1 MSVNHGSQWITDPS
15 EWKLKINLQY
25 QNFIVRIQ
33 QWIHD
38 FFLLHILGQTLQSVC
53 FLLFVATAPTKL
65 PGPLKIQFFL
75 FNEKFIWLA
84 NVFDFFNLKK
94 NYTINKS
101 QPNKVARAPEDFF
114 DFHVLLANFC
124 TKLPG
129 PLLRIRRGTHCQD
142 KVCHCP
148 TPSVI
153 LLTILS
159 QTNSEA
165 DLVRWVGKPL
175 LPGKSA
181 QE

>member
-1 MSVNHGSQWITDPS
+1 MSITVHSLGSVIHGSQWMEIKNKLTIPKLYRQVSTMDP
-15 EWKLKINLQY
+15 
-25 QNFIVRIQ
+25 R
-33 QWIHD
+33 
-38 FFLLHILGQTLQSVC
+38 FLSSAQSRTNSPESVLHAERRHRS
-53 FLLFVATAPTKL
+53 
-65 PGPLKIQFFL
+65 
-75 FNEKFIWLA
+75 
-84 NVFDFFNLKK
+84 
-94 NYTINKS
+94 
-101 QPNKVARAPEDFF
+101 NKVARAPEDFF
-114 DFHVLLANFC
+114 DFHILLANFF

-181 QE
+181 QEKESCCINCSK